1 MYYIIPVICLVVV
14 CILKRTEVESV
25 LKKKKIDVAPKISP
39 FSDSDKCSK
48 KVKTTKLR
56 NSSGPDF
63 HLGSAN
69 SESVPSYSRATV
81 IQHNENRPSTSSGS
95 QGNVSR
101 W

>member
-48 KVKTTKLR
+48 KVKTTKLK
-56 NSSGPDF
+56 NEQCLTKDVLFGTLFSI
-63 HLGSAN
+63 H
-69 SESVPSYSRATV
+69 SV
-81 IQHNENRPSTSSGS
+81 
-95 QGNVSR
+95 
-101 W
+101 